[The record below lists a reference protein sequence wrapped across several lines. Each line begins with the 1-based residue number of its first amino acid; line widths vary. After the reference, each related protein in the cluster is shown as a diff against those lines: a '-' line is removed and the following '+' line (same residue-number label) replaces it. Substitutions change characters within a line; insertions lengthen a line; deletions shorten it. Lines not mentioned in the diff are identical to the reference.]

1 MDLMNDYIHDTMTD
15 LSKMYIHN
23 SMKHEPYK
31 KKTTT
36 CYYTSE
42 VWRKNTKGFID
53 VYTEWNIRYVNKLN
67 TDVEK

>member
-31 KKTTT
+31 KKKLLPATTL
-36 CYYTSE
+36 
-42 VWRKNTKGFID
+42 VRFD
-53 VYTEWNIRYVNKLN
+53 VKTQKVSLMYIPNEIYDMLIN
-67 TDVEK
+67 